1 MAPSSRVTTSK
12 RVWWSFLVVAPVL
25 AFFLLT
31 KGQWALP
38 LNLVAMAVPIYVT
51 HRLLRD
57 EWESRRIVMPLF
69 VFSVIDGVIVAF
81 TDPFQLTALLI
92 QAFVSSIFCYYFIR
106 QPLLLTA

>member
-1 MAPSSRVTTSK
+1 M
-12 RVWWSFLVVAPVL
+12 VAPVL

-57 EWESRRIVMPLF
+57 EWKSRRIVMPLF
-69 VFSVIDGVIVAF
+69 VFSVIAGVIVAF
-81 TDPFQLTALLI
+81 TDPSQSTAMHI
-92 QAFVSSIFCYYFIR
+92 PAWVSSIFGFYFMGA
-106 QPLLLTA
+106 PLLMTACVLVELHEVKLRG